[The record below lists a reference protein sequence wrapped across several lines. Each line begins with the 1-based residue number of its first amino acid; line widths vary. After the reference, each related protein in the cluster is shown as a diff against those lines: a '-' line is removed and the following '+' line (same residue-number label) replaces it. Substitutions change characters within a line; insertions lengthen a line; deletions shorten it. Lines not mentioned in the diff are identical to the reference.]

1 MKHAIYFLFA
11 LLLVFAGCGDRAQT
25 NKLDLIDS
33 LATTDE
39 YDSAYALFR
48 SIDPNRISD
57 DEEQAFYGILQMQL
71 NARYDIILENDSLA
85 DACISYYEQKHDG
98 SRLARAYYYKGVNAF
113 MRGDTVAALTHIK
126 QAEEVEAKAYTP
138 WLRYLILGNLAFIHN
153 CMGAHKTAFAYSK
166 KALDQ
171 LNSSKTDNAEWICYV
186 YDLIAQCHL
195 FLGHKDSVFAY
206 YAKTIPYI
214 EKIKYKLDRAA
225 YYTNAGYAF
234 YLTGEYEKAEP
245 LARKAFELYPFSTM
259 RINLAK
265 VCHALH
271 KDEET
276 DTLLKAAWKEAG
288 YDEKVEILEF
298 LGKTSE
304 EKQLYKESADYY
316 RRARAMQD
324 SARMARNTEV
334 LVSAQKN
341 LDHNELERKLNERN
355 KLTLWTVVLVAAVI
369 GTASYAYNRSRLN
382 KAHKAIKDG
391 QRMIERYTMELEQL
405 KAGGE
410 ENRSR
415 IAILEIKIKERI
427 ERQRAILE
435 RGRKLCEGIRGGG
448 TTAGWASADY
458 EAAVEYLRAD
468 GCGAV
473 EDVERSHSRL
483 TAYNTFFLLLPAL
496 GVESSDAAR
505 VMNVSQGAVRTMRHR
520 LRNKEKKPAAI

>member
-1 MKHAIYFLFA
+1 
-11 LLLVFAGCGDRAQT
+11 
-25 NKLDLIDS
+25 
-33 LATTDE
+33 
-39 YDSAYALFR
+39 
-48 SIDPNRISD
+48 
-57 DEEQAFYGILQMQL
+57 
-71 NARYDIILENDSLA
+71 
-85 DACISYYEQKHDG
+85 
-98 SRLARAYYYKGVNAF
+98 
-113 MRGDTVAALTHIK
+113 
-126 QAEEVEAKAYTP
+126 
-138 WLRYLILGNLAFIHN
+138 
-153 CMGAHKTAFAYSK
+153 MGAHKTAFAYSK

-355 KLTLWTVVLVAAVI
+355 KLTLWTVILVAAVI
-369 GTASYAYNRSRLN
+369 GAASYAYNRSLLN

-435 RGRKLCEGIRGGG
+435 RGRKLCEGGHTRRWHHGRMG
-448 TTAGWASADY
+448 
-458 EAAVEYLRAD
+458 
-468 GCGAV
+468 
-473 EDVERSHSRL
+473 
-483 TAYNTFFLLLPAL
+483 L
-496 GVESSDAAR
+496 G
-505 VMNVSQGAVRTMRHR
+505 R
-520 LRNKEKKPAAI
+520 LRSRRGIPACRRLRSCGSRVEKP

>member
-1 MKHAIYFLFA
+1 MFA

-48 SIDPNRISD
+48 SIDPNSISD

-98 SRLARAYYYKGVNAF
+98 SRLARAYYYKGVNTF

-259 RINLAK
+259 RIKPCQGVPRLTQGRGNG
-265 VCHALH
+265 HP
-271 KDEET
+271 
-276 DTLLKAAWKEAG
+276 
-288 YDEKVEILEF
+288 
-298 LGKTSE
+298 
-304 EKQLYKESADYY
+304 
-316 RRARAMQD
+316 
-324 SARMARNTEV
+324 
-334 LVSAQKN
+334 AQ
-341 LDHNELERKLNERN
+341 
-355 KLTLWTVVLVAAVI
+355 
-369 GTASYAYNRSRLN
+369 GC
-382 KAHKAIKDG
+382 
-391 QRMIERYTMELEQL
+391 ME
-405 KAGGE
+405 G
-410 ENRSR
+410 SR
-415 IAILEIKIKERI
+415 IR
-427 ERQRAILE
+427 
-435 RGRKLCEGIRGGG
+435 
-448 TTAGWASADY
+448 
-458 EAAVEYLRAD
+458 
-468 GCGAV
+468 
-473 EDVERSHSRL
+473 
-483 TAYNTFFLLLPAL
+483 
-496 GVESSDAAR
+496 
-505 VMNVSQGAVRTMRHR
+505 
-520 LRNKEKKPAAI
+520 

>member
-1 MKHAIYFLFA
+1 MP
-11 LLLVFAGCGDRAQT
+11 T
-25 NKLDLIDS
+25 
-33 LATTDE
+33 
-39 YDSAYALFR
+39 
-48 SIDPNRISD
+48 
-57 DEEQAFYGILQMQL
+57 
-71 NARYDIILENDSLA
+71 
-85 DACISYYEQKHDG
+85 
-98 SRLARAYYYKGVNAF
+98 
-113 MRGDTVAALTHIK
+113 
-126 QAEEVEAKAYTP
+126 
-138 WLRYLILGNLAFIHN
+138 
-153 CMGAHKTAFAYSK
+153 
-166 KALDQ
+166 
-171 LNSSKTDNAEWICYV
+171 
-186 YDLIAQCHL
+186 

-298 LGKTSE
+298 LGKISE

-334 LVSAQKN
+334 QVSAQKN

-369 GTASYAYNRSRLN
+369 GQRRTHTTVPDSTRHTRPSRTDN
-382 KAHKAIKDG
+382 G
-391 QRMIERYTMELEQL
+391 
-405 KAGGE
+405 
-410 ENRSR
+410 
-415 IAILEIKIKERI
+415 
-427 ERQRAILE
+427 
-435 RGRKLCEGIRGGG
+435 
-448 TTAGWASADY
+448 
-458 EAAVEYLRAD
+458 
-468 GCGAV
+468 
-473 EDVERSHSRL
+473 
-483 TAYNTFFLLLPAL
+483 
-496 GVESSDAAR
+496 
-505 VMNVSQGAVRTMRHR
+505 
-520 LRNKEKKPAAI
+520 

>member
-1 MKHAIYFLFA
+1 
-11 LLLVFAGCGDRAQT
+11 
-25 NKLDLIDS
+25 
-33 LATTDE
+33 
-39 YDSAYALFR
+39 
-48 SIDPNRISD
+48 
-57 DEEQAFYGILQMQL
+57 MQE
-71 NARYDIILENDSLA
+71 R
-85 DACISYYEQKHDG
+85 
-98 SRLARAYYYKGVNAF
+98 RLSC
-113 MRGDTVAALTHIK
+113 T
-126 QAEEVEAKAYTP
+126 
-138 WLRYLILGNLAFIHN
+138 
-153 CMGAHKTAFAYSK
+153 
-166 KALDQ
+166 
-171 LNSSKTDNAEWICYV
+171 
-186 YDLIAQCHL
+186 
-195 FLGHKDSVFAY
+195 
-206 YAKTIPYI
+206 
-214 EKIKYKLDRAA
+214 
-225 YYTNAGYAF
+225 
-234 YLTGEYEKAEP
+234 
-245 LARKAFELYPFSTM
+245 PFSTM

-288 YDEKVEILEF
+288 YDEKAEILEF
-298 LGKTSE
+298 LGKISE

-369 GTASYAYNRSRLN
+369 GAASYAYNRSRLN

-415 IAILEIKIKERI
+415 IAILETKIKERI

-473 EDVERSHSRL
+473 EAVKRSHSRL

-496 GVESSDAAR
+496 GVESSDVAR

>member
-1 MKHAIYFLFA
+1 
-11 LLLVFAGCGDRAQT
+11 
-25 NKLDLIDS
+25 
-33 LATTDE
+33 
-39 YDSAYALFR
+39 
-48 SIDPNRISD
+48 
-57 DEEQAFYGILQMQL
+57 
-71 NARYDIILENDSLA
+71 
-85 DACISYYEQKHDG
+85 
-98 SRLARAYYYKGVNAF
+98 
-113 MRGDTVAALTHIK
+113 
-126 QAEEVEAKAYTP
+126 
-138 WLRYLILGNLAFIHN
+138 
-153 CMGAHKTAFAYSK
+153 
-166 KALDQ
+166 
-171 LNSSKTDNAEWICYV
+171 
-186 YDLIAQCHL
+186 
-195 FLGHKDSVFAY
+195 
-206 YAKTIPYI
+206 
-214 EKIKYKLDRAA
+214 
-225 YYTNAGYAF
+225 
-234 YLTGEYEKAEP
+234 
-245 LARKAFELYPFSTM
+245 M

-334 LVSAQKN
+334 QVSAQKN

-355 KLTLWTVVLVAAVI
+355 KLTLWTVILVAAVI
-369 GTASYAYNRSRLN
+369 GAASYAYNRSRLN

-473 EDVERSHSRL
+473 EAVERSHSRL

-496 GVESSDAAR
+496 GVESSDVAR